1 MECIRGKT
9 SAKIDANALAASLA
23 GYGEVLVDIGTG
35 DGRYVLHVARTRP
48 TWFAV
53 GVDACRENLRKAS
66 CKAPSNTLYVTSP
79 ARSRCLRR
87 WAGWRRR

>member
-9 SAKIDANALAASLA
+9 SAEIGLAPGVA
-23 GYGEVLVDIGTG
+23 GYGDVLIDVGTG

-53 GVDACRENLRKAS
+53 GVDACRDNRRVASRKA
-66 CKAPSNTLYVTSP
+66 PGTLLDGGKNGGSKPDPNSP
-79 ARSRCLRR
+79 
-87 WAGWRRR
+87 WRTE